1 MKASNKSLLICALL
15 LLAMLLGGCI
25 NSHVIF
31 SPNVTAY
38 NRGGN
43 TSAGQSGETLIE
55 TEGGGEFTVDPT
67 KP

>member
-1 MKASNKSLLICALL
+1 
-15 LLAMLLGGCI
+15 MLLGGCI